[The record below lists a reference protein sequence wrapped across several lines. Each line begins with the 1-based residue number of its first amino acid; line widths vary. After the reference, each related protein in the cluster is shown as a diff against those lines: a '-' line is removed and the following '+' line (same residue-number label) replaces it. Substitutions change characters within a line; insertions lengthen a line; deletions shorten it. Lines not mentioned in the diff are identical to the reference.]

1 MKVTGED
8 LRKALIALSFGLEP
22 IIFAIV
28 GWYAGPYLGLTNV
41 MGALIGVIVGFG
53 IMFWRIWRFSL
64 TLGLKIRYDPERV
77 DLRSLISLVEAE
89 RYKILTRYDI
99 AKIMGARGS
108 LQLLNVLKNLS
119 LIKLNFYDLNKLS
132 SILEE
137 LTDFSKVLIDVRVR
151 SPIELLTIID
161 DFNDFLVALCVNFA
175 FRYEVHG
182 DEVARGYVVTPF
194 KLKRD
199 AQDLLREDLKDYLAN
214 DDIRRLYPKALEES
228 LTIGSRGPLLA
239 LAAYSLLKM
248 GRDLEV
254 TKYAYAY
261 SNEVRRLAYKLFL
274 IAINDLR
281 REGKKSVIAEAVEQ
295 KIREVKLSIK
305 KEEEVIGKEE
315 DVLRNFV
322 GDSYRA
328 LTEPSKVPLTAK
340 AVLSYLF
347 VKWSEKAS
355 LKLAFMAASD
365 EVAPQKAYES
375 LIVPH

>member
-137 LTDFSKVLIDVRVR
+137 LTDFSKVLIDVRV
-151 SPIELLTIID
+151 
-161 DFNDFLVALCVNFA
+161 
-175 FRYEVHG
+175 
-182 DEVARGYVVTPF
+182 
-194 KLKRD
+194 
-199 AQDLLREDLKDYLAN
+199 
-214 DDIRRLYPKALEES
+214 
-228 LTIGSRGPLLA
+228 
-239 LAAYSLLKM
+239 
-248 GRDLEV
+248 
-254 TKYAYAY
+254 
-261 SNEVRRLAYKLFL
+261 
-274 IAINDLR
+274 
-281 REGKKSVIAEAVEQ
+281 
-295 KIREVKLSIK
+295 
-305 KEEEVIGKEE
+305 
-315 DVLRNFV
+315 
-322 GDSYRA
+322 
-328 LTEPSKVPLTAK
+328 
-340 AVLSYLF
+340 
-347 VKWSEKAS
+347 
-355 LKLAFMAASD
+355 
-365 EVAPQKAYES
+365 
-375 LIVPH
+375 